1 MHATMSAQV
10 ASQPRSPLAED
21 RNVLLARLVDGLD
34 SPTLWWISGYSA
46 GLAERAADTRSSAAP
61 VAVPGIS
68 AQAVSVVYASQ
79 TGNARRTAEKLSAE
93 LEAAGIAVRLFNA
106 SVYPLRQLKSE
117 RLLYLVVSTQ
127 GDGDPPDDGRA
138 FVEHLLG
145 PRAPK
150 LPDLRYGVLGLG
162 DSSYPQFNAIGR
174 TLDARLEQL
183 GAERAIALGEADLD
197 IDSVATPWRQL
208 ALEPAAAFKVGNP
221 PGTLRSSV
229 VALHPASKPANYSRE
244 NPFAAELLSNQRIT
258 SRDSDKDVRHIEW
271 WLAGSGLDY
280 APGDA
285 LGIWPTNDPALV
297 NEILE
302 HLQLDGAT
310 QVTHEGENLSL
321 HEWLATRR
329 ELTRVSRPLL
339 ASLAAASGNAE
350 LNRLLAGEQRE
361 ELAKLLASHQFID
374 LLRLY
379 PANWDAHELIA
390 ALRPLTPRL
399 YSIASSRK
407 QVEDE
412 VHLTVANIA
421 WQAFGRSHG
430 GAASGCLSR
439 ARAGDRLPVFIEA
452 NDRFRLPVDGS
463 RDIIMIGAGTGVA
476 PYRAFLQER
485 AETSAAGRNWLVFGN
500 PHLRSDFL
508 YQTEWQQALREGRL
522 NRLDLAFSRDQE
534 HKVYVQHRLRE
545 QGRRLLEWIDGGAH
559 LYVCG
564 DAMHMARDVHEA
576 LIDVIGEHAAVDRET
591 ASERLEALRQ
601 SGRYARDV
609 Y

>member
-150 LPDLRYGVLGLG
+150 LPNLRYGVLGLG

-174 TLDARLEQL
+174 TLDGRLEQL

-208 ALEPAAAFKVGNP
+208 ALEPAAVFQGRQP
-221 PGTLRSSV
+221 RMLRC
-229 VALHPASKPANYSRE
+229 APAWWPCIPPANLRRYSRE

-258 SRDSDKDVRHIEW
+258 SRDSDNVVRHIELS
-271 WLAGSGLDY
+271 LAGSGLDY

-310 QVTHEGENLSL
+310 QVTHEVENLSL
-321 HEWLATRR
+321 HAWLATRR

-379 PANWDAHELIA
+379 PTAWDAHELIA

-412 VHLTVANIA
+412 VHLTVANVA
-421 WQAFGRSHG
+421 WQAFGRSRG
-430 GAASGCLSR
+430 GAASSYL
-439 ARAGDRLPVFIEA
+439 ARAKPRDRLPVFIEA

-485 AETSAAGRNWLVFGN
+485 AETSAAGRNWLVIRQPAFAQRFPLPDRMATG
-500 PHLRSDFL
+500 PARGPPEPS
-508 YQTEWQQALREGRL
+508 RPRL
-522 NRLDLAFSRDQE
+522 FA
-534 HKVYVQHRLRE
+534 
-545 QGRRLLEWIDGGAH
+545 
-559 LYVCG
+559 
-564 DAMHMARDVHEA
+564 
-576 LIDVIGEHAAVDRET
+576 
-591 ASERLEALRQ
+591 
-601 SGRYARDV
+601 
-609 Y
+609 